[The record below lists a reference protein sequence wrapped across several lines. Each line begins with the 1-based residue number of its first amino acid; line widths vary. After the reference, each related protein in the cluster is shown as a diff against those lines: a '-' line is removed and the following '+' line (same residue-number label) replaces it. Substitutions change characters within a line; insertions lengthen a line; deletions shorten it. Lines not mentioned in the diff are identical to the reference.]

1 MSIWM
6 ADHRKLYLQ
15 EPLEPTLMSKSDV
28 IPYRLV
34 NTTQKEGIV
43 IQVNVLR
50 CSTSEQRVSISMETD
65 KLK

>member
-1 MSIWM
+1 
-6 ADHRKLYLQ
+6 
-15 EPLEPTLMSKSDV
+15 MSKSDV
-28 IPYRLV
+28 IPDRLV
-34 NTTQKEGIV
+34 KTTQKAGIV